1 MKNIHPEIKSCL
13 FTCAT
18 CGSKFDIKTTMKN
31 DSYSIDICSKCH
43 PFYVGKANVSQL
55 RGRSEK
61 MSSKFEAGKSFNEAS
76 KKQVKEPKVKK
87 STRETKGL
95 DSL

>member
-1 MKNIHPEIKSCL
+1 MKSIHPEIKKCTFL
-13 FTCAT
+13 CAT
-18 CGSKFDIKTTMKN
+18 CGSQFDIKTTMKN

-43 PFYVGKANVSQL
+43 PFYVGKTSVSQL

-61 MSSKFEAGKSFNEAS
+61 MSSKFETGKTNAS
-76 KKQVKEPKVKK
+76 SKTSKPAKTIKTKKVN
-87 STRETKGL
+87 KGL

>member
-1 MKNIHPEIKSCL
+1 MKNIHPEIKNCS

-61 MSSKFEAGKSFNEAS
+61 MSSKFEAGKKHNDT
-76 KKQVKEPKVKK
+76 KQVKEVKVK
-87 STRETKGL
+87 STRQTKGL